1 MVVPTSI
8 DFGSVRAT
16 LSATKTVTVTNAG
29 GNNLIISVISNPN
42 SPFSIVN
49 KPALPLTIQ
58 PAQSVD
64 LSVRFSPLA
73 VGPASSSFSIQSNDP
88 ATPLVTVN
96 LTGNGTAAPVAN
108 LDVNPGFVDFGTSTA
123 AKTVDISNTGDAD
136 LFIAT
141 IIAPASPFSLSGS
154 ATGTIKPGEK
164 KTLTVRFA
172 PTTVGVFTSG
182 FSILS
187 NDPDSTLTFIAI
199 KGVSTAVPP
208 IVSGLQFKK
217 NGLRF
222 TAAGSNVVAGAVL
235 IVDGTQTFTLE
246 ANGDLWVVTKK
257 AKSTPGNFRVR
268 DIFISPS
275 THTVVVRNPNGGTS
289 APVTI
294 SV

>member
-1 MVVPTSI
+1 
-8 DFGSVRAT
+8 
-16 LSATKTVTVTNAG
+16 
-29 GNNLIISVISNPN
+29 
-42 SPFSIVN
+42 
-49 KPALPLTIQ
+49 
-58 PAQSVD
+58 
-64 LSVRFSPLA
+64 
-73 VGPASSSFSIQSNDP
+73 
-88 ATPLVTVN
+88 VN

-108 LDVNPGFVDFGTSTA
+108 LDVNPGLVDFGTSTA

-187 NDPDSTLTFIAI
+187 NDPDSTLVFIPLR
-199 KGVSTAVPP
+199 GVSTAVPP

-235 IVDGTQTFTLE
+235 IVDGTQTFALE

-257 AKSTPGNFRVR
+257 VKSTPGNFRVR
-268 DIFISPS
+268 DIFVSPS